1 MTQLLPSSA
10 SLLQNLPVLQD
21 IRSFGSEIEKMMEH
35 QRSFVVANETRK
47 HDRTD
52 FSNLNRLIVGE
63 NDSASVMQG
72 TKSQDLVTTIF
83 NSLVEL
89 KVGVAQYAMHL
100 TSDVRAK
107 LFTNLDEIINTEE
120 WYEED
125 VLPQFS
131 SFRDFLKWTIYSKR
145 FNWTSIGISDEG
157 NILVAWKSA
166 KALLTARYDGE
177 GRVWWTVAVNSDDE
191 KDFAAGDCSLEF
203 FEKEARHYLD

>member
-10 SLLQNLPVLQD
+10 SLLRNLPIFQNA
-21 IRSFGSEIEKMMEH
+21 REFGPEVENLLAH
-35 QRSFVVANETRK
+35 QRSSLITIGARNVDLN
-47 HDRTD
+47 
-52 FSNLNRLIVGE
+52 NLNRLIVGE
-63 NDSASVMQG
+63 SNSASVVRSAP
-72 TKSQDLVTTIF
+72 SQNFAATIF
-83 NSLVEL
+83 NTLVEL

-100 TSDVRAK
+100 SPDVRAK
-107 LFTNLDEIINTEE
+107 LFADLDEIINIED

-125 VLPQFS
+125 ALPKYL

-177 GRVWWTVAVNSDDE
+177 GRVWWTATINSEGE
-191 KDFAAGDCSLEF
+191 KNLAAGDCSLEF
-203 FEKEARHYLD
+203 FESEAKHYLD